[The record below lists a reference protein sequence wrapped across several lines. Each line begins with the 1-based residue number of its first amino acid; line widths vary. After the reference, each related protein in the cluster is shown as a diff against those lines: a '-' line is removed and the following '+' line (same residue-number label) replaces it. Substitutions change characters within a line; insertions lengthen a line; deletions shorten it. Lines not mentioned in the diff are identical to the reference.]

1 MHQSNLRLVLAGLAV
16 YAVWGTPQASLVY
29 LVLGL
34 LFAFWFWWASAGM
47 PIRRKLQIA
56 TWGEPSEGSIH
67 AKISLDAT
75 KVQKY
80 IDEKRKTTRQH
91 ITITHVVGKALGLA
105 LRNAPGL
112 NGRIVFDRFLPFKTI
127 DISFLAMV
135 EGGKNLAKVKV
146 SNIDKKGVDQ
156 VATELDA
163 GSQRLRKGTDEN
175 FKKSMGPL
183 KLLPTWLIRLVV
195 NTAAYAAGALGLS
208 IPALGVEPHPF
219 GSCII
224 TSVGMLGVDEAFAPF
239 TPFARVPLLVL
250 IGAIHEGVKVE
261 DGETKVTKKLKL
273 CCTIDH
279 RFLDGAQ
286 GGAMA
291 KVLRD
296 VFDNPSML
304 DQE

>member
-16 YAVWGTPQASLVY
+16 YAVWGTPQATLVY

-47 PIRRKLQIA
+47 PIRRKA
-56 TWGEPSEGSIH
+56 RSIH